1 MKIVK
6 ISELTDKQ
14 KEEVNQRIG
23 NQIQTRA
30 NIRNNNVDLIEE
42 FIKKQ
47 QEQNRLEQE
56 NRKANFENFLSTK
69 TTAMNEVSNQI
80 QEQNEKK
87 RQQEQQFKDYLSE
100 LSKANKKP
108 QTVQPTENNQYQ
120 GNRSVS
126 DEILFPTNTEIRIS

>member
-87 RQQEQQFKDYLSE
+87 RQQEQHFKDYLSE
-100 LSKANKKP
+100 L
-108 QTVQPTENNQYQ
+108 
-120 GNRSVS
+120 
-126 DEILFPTNTEIRIS
+126 